1 MTPYKQTMNDP
12 AVQREDA
19 ASLSSVP
26 GIRNQKKRRD
36 HDLHQR
42 QLRESRDEANKQHT
56 KTVAWRHRS
65 ALSRDVAGSSVEGFA
80 TCGGASSSAK
90 NISRT
95 YLYSDAATRSERFR
109 AALKAPCAFRRWLA
123 AISNALGN
131 SERTEHSIFQPV
143 R

>member
-1 MTPYKQTMNDP
+1 MAPYKQTMNDP

-56 KTVAWRHRS
+56 KTVAYDLARTADSLAYQFRHMS
-65 ALSRDVAGSSVEGFA
+65 QHTFDGLSLQDRTRLAG
-80 TCGGASSSAK
+80 
-90 NISRT
+90 R
-95 YLYSDAATRSERFR
+95 
-109 AALKAPCAFRRWLA
+109 
-123 AISNALGN
+123 
-131 SERTEHSIFQPV
+131 
-143 R
+143 

>member
-1 MTPYKQTMNDP
+1 MNDP

-56 KTVAWRHRS
+56 KSVAYDLARTADTHAYQFRHMS
-65 ALSRDVAGSSVEGFA
+65 QHTFDGLSLQTR
-80 TCGGASSSAK
+80 TRLGG
-90 NISRT
+90 R
-95 YLYSDAATRSERFR
+95 
-109 AALKAPCAFRRWLA
+109 
-123 AISNALGN
+123 
-131 SERTEHSIFQPV
+131 
-143 R
+143 